1 MVVNRLLVL
10 PALILAA
17 ALWFAPTSTVA
28 WVVVA
33 MAATA
38 WVFRSAPRADTASSD
53 AALPEDE
60 PSEAGLQPEPEA
72 PAAATDTGAGLVIS
86 FERLQQIEQ
95 TERLAALGQLSAG
108 IAHEINN
115 PVAYVDSNLRELQ
128 EDFDSLRGFIKSM
141 DGAADLIGRDHPA
154 TQHMIAAYRQNRI
167 PEVLEFLP
175 DRLEDAVNGIERI
188 GQIVRDMKR
197 LVKGGHGPKVPCVIN
212 EELQA
217 IVNIAK
223 TRLKGGL
230 SLHAEL
236 LDVSPTLLCN
246 ASQIGQV
253 VLNILVNAIQA
264 VDPESGHIR
273 LLERLH
279 ERELELVI
287 EDNGPG
293 MTDEVREKIFD
304 PFFTTKGDDDG
315 TGMGL
320 SLSMQLVR
328 EHNGRI
334 EVESEAGKG
343 TTFRIFLP
351 LPREEESG
359 NV

>member
-1 MVVNRLLVL
+1 M
-10 PALILAA
+10 
-17 ALWFAPTSTVA
+17 
-28 WVVVA
+28 
-33 MAATA
+33 
-38 WVFRSAPRADTASSD
+38 
-53 AALPEDE
+53 
-60 PSEAGLQPEPEA
+60 
-72 PAAATDTGAGLVIS
+72 
-86 FERLQQIEQ
+86 
-95 TERLAALGQLSAG
+95 
-108 IAHEINN
+108 
-115 PVAYVDSNLRELQ
+115 
-128 EDFDSLRGFIKSM
+128 
-141 DGAADLIGRDHPA
+141 
-154 TQHMIAAYRQNRI
+154 
-167 PEVLEFLP
+167 
-175 DRLEDAVNGIERI
+175 
-188 GQIVRDMKR
+188 
-197 LVKGGHGPKVPCVIN
+197 
-212 EELQA
+212 
-217 IVNIAK
+217 
-223 TRLKGGL
+223 
-230 SLHAEL
+230 
-236 LDVSPTLLCN
+236 
-246 ASQIGQV
+246 

-343 TTFRIFLP
+343 TTVRIVLP